1 MAATSSSLTMERFAV
16 AIFNLTASFG
26 SRSGGAS
33 AVAKYEYI
41 AREGKYH
48 HGVDEVRDVESGN
61 MPEWAVDRPRDY
73 WAAADAHE
81 RANGRLYREVHI
93 AMPAELDRDQQKAL
107 ARRFVEDVTGRERLP
122 YTLAIHEGKPR
133 ESGEPANPHAHLI
146 WSDRGHDGI
155 ERTPSTW
162 FKRYNG
168 KAPERGGARKSR
180 AGNDRDW
187 LAGVREQWAGRAN
200 EALERAGHEARVD
213 HRSLAVRAVEAADA
227 GDVEKA
233 AELGREPNVHL
244 GPAAAASLRR
254 MTQGQPPPQKVVEAL
269 QVEDRNGMWDRVKAE
284 IRRLKQELVV
294 LARELKSLQRKL
306 IFARF
311 EAERVRR
318 PGTLARGDPEL
329 GGWVYVDYAGRRR
342 FSEKPPRAVDF
353 EPPPPQPRPQQLG
366 PDRGRGRDSG
376 PSR

>member
-1 MAATSSSLTMERFAV
+1 MDRFAV

-26 SRSGGAS
+26 SRAGGAS

-48 HGVDEVRDVESGN
+48 HDVDEVRDVESGN
-61 MPEWAVDRPRDY
+61 MPEWAADRPREY

-81 RANGRLYREVHI
+81 RANGRLYREVHV
-93 AMPAELDRDQQKAL
+93 ALPAELDHKQQKAL
-107 ARRFVEDVTGRERLP
+107 ARQFAQDVTGRERLP
-122 YTLAIHEGKPR
+122 YTLAIHEGKPPR

-155 ERTPSTW
+155 ERTASTW

-187 LAGVREQWAGRAN
+187 LAGVREQWAGRVN
-200 EALERAGHEARVD
+200 EALERARPRGPG
-213 HRSLAVRAVEAADA
+213 RSPEPRRAGRRGGRRRRRREGRGTRSRAQRPPRAS
-227 GDVEKA
+227 G
-233 AELGREPNVHL
+233 GRESPEDD
-244 GPAAAASLRR
+244 PRAAPDAEASWRPSWSRR
-254 MTQGQPPPQKVVEAL
+254 E
-269 QVEDRNGMWDRVKAE
+269 NGAWDRLKAE
-284 IRRLKQELVV
+284 IRRLTKELTGAGEGAEERLQWKSRSS
-294 LARELKSLQRKL
+294 LA
-306 IFARF
+306 F

-329 GGWVYVDYAGRRR
+329 GRWVYVDYAGRRR

>member
-1 MAATSSSLTMERFAV
+1 M

-26 SRSGGAS
+26 SRAGGAS

-48 HGVDEVRDVESGN
+48 HDVDEVRDVESGN
-61 MPEWAVDRPRDY
+61 MPEWAAPPREY

-81 RANGRLYREVHI
+81 RANGRLYREVHV
-93 AMPAELDRDQQKAL
+93 ALPAELDHKQQKAL
-107 ARRFVEDVTGRERLP
+107 ARQFAQDVTGRERLP
-122 YTLAIHEGKPR
+122 YTLAIHEGAPR

-155 ERTPSTW
+155 ERTASTW

-187 LAGVREQWAGRAN
+187 LAGVREQWAGRVN
-200 EALERAGHEARVD
+200 EALERVGHEARVD

-244 GPAAAASLRR
+244 GPVAAASLRR
-254 MTQGQPPPQKVVEAL
+254 MTHGQPPMQKHQEAL
-269 QVEDRNGMWDRVKAE
+269 LVEEKNGAWDRLKAE
-284 IRRLKQELVV
+284 IRRLTKELTE
-294 LARELKSLQRKL
+294 LAKELRRLQWRL
-306 IFARF
+306 DFARLE
-311 EAERVRR
+311 EARWKVR
-318 PGTLARGDPEL
+318 PSP
-329 GGWVYVDYAGRRR
+329 
-342 FSEKPPRAVDF
+342 
-353 EPPPPQPRPQQLG
+353 PQQLQQRSG
-366 PDRGRGRDSG
+366 PARGLDRDSG